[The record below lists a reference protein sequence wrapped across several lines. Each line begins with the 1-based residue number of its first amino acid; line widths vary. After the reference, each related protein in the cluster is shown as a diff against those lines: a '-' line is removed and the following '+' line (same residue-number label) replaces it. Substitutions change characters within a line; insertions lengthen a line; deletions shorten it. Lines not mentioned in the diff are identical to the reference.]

1 MRISD
6 WSSDVCSSDLTTRLE
21 DEGWRYDRWHDCW
34 RAPGEEIRK
43 PSWSLPE
50 ADLRRR
56 EAALAAIVPSSAE
69 CRLKIMNEKNE
80 VLHDVVR
87 VSSDGEAA
95 WGEFRRFHS
104 AIDGYLK
111 ATGLIH
117 GHLDRKRPRLNSNH

>member
-1 MRISD
+1 MIRRPPRSTRTD
-6 WSSDVCSSDLTTRLE
+6 TLFPYTTLFRS
-21 DEGWRYDRWHDCW
+21 HDCW

-104 AIDGYLK
+104 AIDGYLQ

-117 GHLDRKRPRLNSNH
+117 GTFEATVPVANEEIGRAAC